1 MKIIITGGTGFLGK
15 LLSTYLLSLD
25 HELVIIQRT
34 DWLKG
39 SIHLSKLIN
48 SADVVINLAG
58 SPVIKRW
65 TNANKLEIINSRI
78 GLTRSLVE
86 ILNDLSPEDRPKIFI
101 SASAIGIYDSDHIHS
116 EQSAYFD
123 KGFLAN
129 VCMQWENC
137 LNALS
142 DSGMRICV
150 IRIGMVLG
158 RNGGMLKKL
167 IPLFKVGLGGKI
179 GSGKQGFSF
188 IHYHDFCRAIVF
200 MITQE
205 QCSGIFNLT
214 TPQFTTNADFTKTLA
229 SSCHRFA
236 FLPVP
241 EIALKVV
248 YGEAAVSL
256 IQGQSVTP
264 NHLLETGFT
273 FLYPDLKSALVEILT
288 NKRDST

>member
-15 LLSTYLLSLD
+15 LLSTYLLSLH
-25 HELVIIQRT
+25 HEIVIIQRS

-48 SADVVINLAG
+48 SSDVVINLAG

-65 TNANKLEIINSRI
+65 TNANKMQIVNSRI
-78 GLTRSLVE
+78 ELTRSLVE
-86 ILNDLSPEDRPKIFI
+86 ILNDLSPEERPKILI
-101 SASAIGIYDSDHIHS
+101 SASAIGIYDSIHIHS
-116 EQSAYFD
+116 EQSLDFD

-137 LNALS
+137 LKPLS
-142 DSGMRICV
+142 DSGIRICV

-167 IPLFKVGLGGKI
+167 IPLFKAGLGGKI

-200 MITQE
+200 MITHKE
-205 QCSGIFNLT
+205 CIGVFNLT
-214 TPQFTTNADFTKTLA
+214 SPQFTTNVDFTKTLA
-229 SSCHRFA
+229 RACHRYA

-241 EIALKVV
+241 EIALKLV

-256 IQGQSVTP
+256 IQGQSVKP
-264 NHLLETGFT
+264 EHLLESGFT
-273 FLYPDLKSALVEILT
+273 FLYPDLESALQEILT
-288 NKRDST
+288 NQ